1 LSARI
6 AKAKG
11 GAPVERRLLEDAQAG
26 DERAFADLIRGFDQ
40 SFRLLAYR
48 LLSDRREM
56 EDALQEAYVKAF
68 LGLPRFRGESALSTW
83 LYRIVYNSCLDQL
96 RRVPKEERALHVEP
110 SAVATDPADLVATRA
125 TLEEALAALAP
136 IDRAA
141 VLLVDAEGL
150 SYDDTATIVGVPRGT
165 IASRLSRARASLRR
179 SLGINREGVSR

>member
-1 LSARI
+1 
-6 AKAKG
+6 
-11 GAPVERRLLEDAQAG
+11 
-26 DERAFADLIRGFDQ
+26 
-40 SFRLLAYR
+40 
-48 LLSDRREM
+48 
-56 EDALQEAYVKAF
+56 
-68 LGLPRFRGESALSTW
+68 
-83 LYRIVYNSCLDQL
+83 
-96 RRVPKEERALHVEP
+96 
-110 SAVATDPADLVATRA
+110 VATDPADLVATRA